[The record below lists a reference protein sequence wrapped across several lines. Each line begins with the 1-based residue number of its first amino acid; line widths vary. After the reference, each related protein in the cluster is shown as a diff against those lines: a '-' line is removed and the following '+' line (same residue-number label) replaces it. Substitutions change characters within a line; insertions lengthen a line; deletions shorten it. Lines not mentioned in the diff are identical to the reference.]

1 MKILTKLL
9 AITIIVLAVSCAKH
23 ECVNTNPVFYKNEPE
38 SLVYKQE
45 LVNQLKKEGKFS
57 FILTRYAEKGGVPLL
72 YVDIH
77 GSSLCAKAII
87 TVTKP
92 DNALYPIIRNKGIG
106 YHGAEL
112 EDLTFSLESSK
123 NEFIYEGLHSII
135 D

>member
-1 MKILTKLL
+1 MKTLTKFL
-9 AITIIVLAVSCAKH
+9 AIAAIALAVSCAKH
-23 ECVNTNPVFYKNEPE
+23 ECLNTNPVFDNNSPE
-38 SLVYKQE
+38 SVAYKQE
-45 LVNQLKKEGKFS
+45 LINQLKKGGKFS
-57 FILTRYAEKGGVPLL
+57 FILTRYAEKGGVPQL
-72 YVDIH
+72 YVDVH
-77 GSSLCAKAII
+77 GSSLCAKATI

-123 NEFIYEGLHSII
+123 NVFVYEGLHSII